1 MDTRANSRHQAFDAG
16 VSVDL
21 TEGSSAFLR
30 GSRYGEE
37 RENGTPLQDNDTRIN
52 ALSAGFDGAVAGGL
66 AALRAYRI
74 DELYHQTFSAIAAD
88 RTSETLTS
96 KQRVPSS
103 ATGGSIQWSRA
114 AGPHEIVAGAE
125 ARVVDGT
132 SEDTAF
138 LPSGP
143 ALRPSGGEQRS
154 AAGYL
159 EDVATFSPRWT
170 ASAGIRFDAWENVS
184 GSTFVG
190 GQRVLL
196 ADRSARAWSP
206 RLSTIFA
213 LSPVLSWTASAYR
226 AFRAP
231 TLNELYRP
239 FRLGGVLTLAN
250 PSLDPETLVGAET
263 GARFQSRGGRL
274 SARANFFWTELRDA
288 VGNVTI
294 SSTPSLITRERE
306 NIGRV
311 RDRGIELGLD
321 ARVGSDWTVS
331 AGYLLADSRVVSS
344 RNAPELVGKRVPQV
358 PRDQVTGALAFS
370 RASLATVTL
379 QARWSGPQYDDDLNA
394 FRLGSAF
401 TLDARVSREIF
412 SGAEAFVAGENLTD
426 RRNDIGRT
434 PVRTLAAPATL
445 RAGLRWRI

>member
-1 MDTRANSRHQAFDAG
+1 MAPPRTRR
-16 VSVDL
+16 
-21 TEGSSAFLR
+21 SSLR
-30 GSRYGEE
+30 GRRCE
-37 RENGTPLQDNDTRIN
+37 
-52 ALSAGFDGAVAGGL
+52 AVRR
-66 AALRAYRI
+66 RA
-74 DELYHQTFSAIAAD
+74 E
-88 RTSETLTS
+88 
-96 KQRVPSS
+96 
-103 ATGGSIQWSRA
+103 
-114 AGPHEIVAGAE
+114 
-125 ARVVDGT
+125 
-132 SEDTAF
+132 
-138 LPSGP
+138 
-143 ALRPSGGEQRS
+143 S

-159 EDVATFSPRWT
+159 EDVATFSPLVDRERGNPVRRLGERVRQHVRRRP
-170 ASAGIRFDAWENVS
+170 AGS
-184 GSTFVG
+184 SS
-190 GQRVLL
+190 L
-196 ADRSARAWSP
+196 DRSARAWSP

-213 LSPVLSWTASAYR
+213 LPCALLTASAYR
-226 AFRAP
+226 ASRAP

-294 SSTPSLITRERE
+294 FEHSLADHEGTGKHRTRA
-306 NIGRV
+306 GS
-311 RDRGIELGLD
+311 RDRARSGCARRLRLD
-321 ARVGSDWTVS
+321 GFGRIPPRRIPA
-331 AGYLLADSRVVSS
+331 SS
-344 RNAPELVGKRVPQV
+344 PRNAPELVGKRVPQV

-401 TLDARVSREIF
+401 TLDARSFPRDL

-434 PVRTLAAPATL
+434 PCGLSPL
-445 RAGLRWRI
+445 RRHSGRGLRWRI